1 MTFLSFIRGPNTDD
15 WVAEQAKWLVDQVIG
30 GVLPTE
36 ENLWRVVET
45 RFTNTYTD
53 TAVRSRSQR
62 LLKELQM
69 KQENLDDYIAEFQ
82 SLANKAGYT
91 LDKEATSTSFRTDS
105 LIPSLSISSNSTTL
119 SHGTS
124 GPLPLVS
131 STRNTYSLKT

>member
-15 WVAEQAKWLVDQVIG
+15 WVAEQAEWLVDQVAG

-36 ENLWRVVET
+36 ENLWRVVEPL
-45 RFTNTYTD
+45 FTNAYTD

-82 SLANKAGYT
+82 ILTNKAEYT
-91 LDKEATSTSFRTDS
+91 LDKEATLNVFRTDF
-105 LIPSLSISSNSTTL
+105 LTL
-119 SHGTS
+119 
-124 GPLPLVS
+124 
-131 STRNTYSLKT
+131 